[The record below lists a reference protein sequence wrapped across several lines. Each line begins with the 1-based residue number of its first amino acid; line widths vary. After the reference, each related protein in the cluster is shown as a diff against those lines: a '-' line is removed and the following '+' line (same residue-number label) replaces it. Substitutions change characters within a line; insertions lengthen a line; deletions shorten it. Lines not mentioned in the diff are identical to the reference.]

1 MTKLRLLTLLI
12 SALLLPINVLGH
24 GDAVFEDNPRV
35 ICNFL
40 DRIGGK
46 GASKRFAIRLEMTAP
61 QNEAEY
67 FSISSKGQKPFIQG
81 NSLTAITTGINWYL
95 NHYAH
100 INISWNQLT
109 VNLRKAALP
118 IPLVEERHT
127 CNVDYRYYLN
137 YCTFCYSMATWTWER
152 WEQEIDWMA
161 LHGINMPLQI
171 IGLEKVWRDLLMQDY
186 GYSEDEAENFIP
198 GPAYIAWWGMN
209 NLEGWAG
216 THNNAWFD
224 RQAKLAKKICDRE
237 RELGMQPVLPGFC
250 GMVPSNFKEKTGKN
264 TEKANSWC
272 GFQRPAIL
280 DPSGSEFAV
289 AAERYYARLAQVMG
303 VSKYYSMDPFHEGGT
318 ISSGR
323 YKEGYRAVFDAMN
336 KNCGEEAKW
345 VIQQWQW
352 TAYQTKVLSAVPSGR
367 LIVLDLYSD
376 GKPDFEK
383 HSGYTPHDAIY
394 CTIPNFGG
402 RTGIMGRLPKMAD
415 NFYKE
420 KRRFAN
426 IKGIGAAP
434 EAIESVP
441 VVYDLLFEMPWMQ
454 QEPDI
459 FAWINHYAEARY
471 GKKNEHAKQAWQ
483 NMLRTIQNESTA
495 LQGPHESVMCGRP
508 SLNLERVSSWGGTQL
523 FYDREHLVL
532 SAAELLQAADEIGTE
547 GSIGAQNMSY
557 DLTDVIRQ
565 CLSDYSKVLLDRIK
579 KANEQGDQS
588 LFARSKNEFLQLIL
602 DTDRL
607 LGTNRLFRLGNW
619 TESARKVAREV
630 RHGGQA
636 TADWLEL
643 DNARTLITTWG
654 DFIPSEKGGLRDY
667 SCRQWQGLLKDYYYE
682 RWKYWFDHNM
692 QAPLQGWF
700 YSEWNWSHELES
712 KWGDGEKGQKMWRKR
727 HFYRAKPEG
736 ETKEI
741 ADEIFH
747 KYLSN
752 KGK

>member
-1 MTKLRLLTLLI
+1 
-12 SALLLPINVLGH
+12 
-24 GDAVFEDNPRV
+24 
-35 ICNFL
+35 
-40 DRIGGK
+40 
-46 GASKRFAIRLEMTAP
+46 MTAP

-109 VNLRKAALP
+109 ANLRKAALP

-264 TEKANSWC
+264 TEKANNWC

-383 HSGYTPHDAIY
+383 YSGYTPHDAIY

-454 QEPDI
+454 QDPDI

-483 NMLRTIQNESTA
+483 NMLRTILNESTA

-523 FYDREHLVL
+523 FYDREQLVL

-741 ADEIFH
+741 ADKIFH